1 MLLKVELR
9 DKDDSIA
16 YNEKEIE
23 EYKIS
28 QAENLALIEDLK

>member
-1 MLLKVELR
+1 VLLKVELR

-23 EYKIS
+23 EFKNS
-28 QAENLALIEDLK
+28 QA